1 MQTLCHLTLCLV
13 SFLCLPLNQAGGRDM
28 DAGVKQT
35 WVWIPPLPLTHQ
47 VTLGKEL
54 HPSGLQF
61 PLVSSGDNLT
71 SLAGILGEL
80 SELSLEDTQPGPYGH
95 SVFFLSLTVGRAWR
109 DSPRPEDRSLV
120 FQWFLLGA
128 KMRPFSVD
136 RAREYMSEHMHTH
149 IYIYV
154 YISIWK
160 SMSSRLYCQFQSDTI
175 EVILVFSLSIFV
187 ISFSINEKP
196 DSHFT

>member
-1 MQTLCHLTLCLV
+1 
-13 SFLCLPLNQAGGRDM
+13 
-28 DAGVKQT
+28 
-35 WVWIPPLPLTHQ
+35 
-47 VTLGKEL
+47 
-54 HPSGLQF
+54 
-61 PLVSSGDNLT
+61 
-71 SLAGILGEL
+71 
-80 SELSLEDTQPGPYGH
+80 
-95 SVFFLSLTVGRAWR
+95 
-109 DSPRPEDRSLV
+109 
-120 FQWFLLGA
+120 
-128 KMRPFSVD
+128 MRPFSVD